1 MNLDSNNKYK
11 SKKRSFFEY
20 IKRMRMMEL
29 LEKDKLKRRWKNMR
43 IATQHESK
51 EGG

>member
-1 MNLDSNNKYK
+1 LLKEKMNLDSNSKYK

-29 LEKDKLKRRWKNMR
+29 LEKDILRRRWKKYEDCD
-43 IATQHESK
+43 TS
-51 EGG
+51 